1 MFRYL
6 QSLGKVPHSSTTWP
20 LQKKH
25 GCLKLQKFDSFRDI
39 IIARHDSPVSP
50 LPPQPSPSN
59 LLTVHSAVRVF
70 KAYFHLL
77 LNTLMDTATLAPP
90 VSAESLPIRRPSV
103 STTDFD
109 IVATYRDLLASDPD
123 LTKPVAAIESLIAL
137 LNTVPFTTVYE
148 TLDTI
153 KAHSDRLKASVAN
166 PVPLS
171 AGTDLFLQYLV
182 SSLKQQEGD
191 SGNFEAVR
199 QHLLRN
205 GRLFAQRAI
214 AARNGVAESGW
225 RFVKEG
231 KCVLTHGASRC
242 VTGLLARAAENLKGK
257 FRVVYVRSE
266 SRGEESDDVVRQL
279 RGMGIPVAEIPEAA
293 VAHVMGLLRQ
303 VNMVIVGAEAV
314 TSNGGIISRIGT
326 FQLAQLASKV
336 KIPFY
341 VAAET
346 HKFAR
351 KFPWDQRDLGFEQR
365 MLDFSTDA
373 ASKQPQDA
381 VDYTPPALISNL
393 ITENGVHLPLY
404 VFEQLLDIY
413 GSLA

>member
-1 MFRYL
+1 
-6 QSLGKVPHSSTTWP
+6 
-20 LQKKH
+20 
-25 GCLKLQKFDSFRDI
+25 
-39 IIARHDSPVSP
+39 
-50 LPPQPSPSN
+50 
-59 LLTVHSAVRVF
+59 
-70 KAYFHLL
+70 
-77 LNTLMDTATLAPP
+77 MDNATLATP
-90 VSAESLPIRRPSV
+90 
-103 STTDFD
+103 
-109 IVATYRDLLASDPD
+109 TYRDLLASDPD

-191 SGNFEAVR
+191 GGSGGSSDSSDNDNFEAVR
-199 QHLLRN
+199 QHLLLN

-231 KCVLTHGASRC
+231 KCVLTHGASRS

-266 SRGEESDDVVRQL
+266 ARAPESDDVVRKL

-351 KFPWDQRDLGFEQR
+351 KFPWDQRDLGFEQHV
-365 MLDFSTDA
+365 LDFSTDA
-373 ASKQPQDA
+373 ASKQPEDA
-381 VDYTPPALISNL
+381 VDYT
-393 ITENGVHLPLY
+393 
-404 VFEQLLDIY
+404 
-413 GSLA
+413 